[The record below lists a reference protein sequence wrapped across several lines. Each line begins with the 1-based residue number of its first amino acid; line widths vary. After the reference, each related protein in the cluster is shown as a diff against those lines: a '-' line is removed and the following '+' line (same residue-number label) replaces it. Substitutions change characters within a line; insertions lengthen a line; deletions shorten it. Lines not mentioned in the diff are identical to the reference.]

1 MLKEIINAVV
11 ITILIFAVAV
21 FFPII
26 GFFCALFIPLPI
38 FFYHSKLGRHTGAII
53 AVLAFTVMLIIIG
66 RVSIDVVFFGGLILI
81 GFVLGELVRFNFSIE
96 KTVVY
101 ACGSVLLTGFIG
113 LLVLGSVSSKG
124 IYQLL
129 SEYVANNLELSL
141 AIYQNMG
148 MSEENIQLLAN
159 SLDKIQYVLV
169 RIIPSL
175 VAASTLFVVWSNLLM
190 AKPLLAK
197 RALFYPDFGPLNLWK
212 SPDYL
217 VWGVIACGLVLFLP
231 STGFKILGINGLL
244 IFMTIYFF
252 QGIAIV
258 SYFFE
263 RKGFPRLLRFF
274 LYSLIALQQIL
285 LLAVVG
291 LGFFDMW
298 LNFRKLGKQNSLGG

>member
-1 MLKEIINAVV
+1 MIKDIINAVV

-38 FFYHSKLGRHTGAII
+38 LFFQSKLGRHAGALI
-53 AVLAFTVMLIIIG
+53 AILSFTVMFIIIG
-66 RVSIDVVFFGGLILI
+66 RISIDVVFFGGLILI
-81 GFVLGELVRFNFSIE
+81 GFVLAELVRFNFSIE
-96 KTVVY
+96 KTVAY
-101 ACGSVLLTGFIG
+101 ACGIVLLAGFIG
-113 LLVLGSVSSKG
+113 LLVLGSLTSKG

-129 SEYVANNLELSL
+129 SDYVANNLEISL

-148 MSEENIQLLAN
+148 MSEENIQLLAD

-175 VAASTLFVVWSNLLM
+175 VTVSTLFVVWSNLLM
-190 AKPLLAK
+190 ARPLLIKKAI
-197 RALFYPDFGPLNLWK
+197 FYPDYGPLNLWK
-212 SPDYL
+212 APEYL
-217 VWGVIACGLVLFLP
+217 VWGVIACGLILFLP
-231 STGFKILGINGLL
+231 SPGIKILGINGLL
-244 IFMTIYFF
+244 ILMTIYFF

-258 SYFFE
+258 SFFFE
-263 RKGFPRLLRFF
+263 RKGFPRVLRFF

-285 LLAVVG
+285 LLVVVG

>member
-1 MLKEIINAVV
+1 MLKDIINAVI

-53 AVLAFTVMLIIIG
+53 AILAFSVMLFIIG

-96 KTVVY
+96 KTVTY
-101 ACGSVLLTGFIG
+101 ACGSVLLAGFVG
-113 LLVLGSVSSKG
+113 MLVLGSLTSKG

-148 MSEENIQLLAN
+148 MSEENIQLLAS

-190 AKPLLAK
+190 AKALLVK
-197 RALFYPDFGPLNLWK
+197 KALFYPDFGPLSLWK
-212 SPDYL
+212 APEYL

-258 SYFFE
+258 SFFFE
-263 RKGFPRLLRFF
+263 RKGFPRILRFF

-285 LLAVVG
+285 LLAVIG